1 MGCAFTS
8 GINLPKKSY
17 LQFAKFKIDAL
28 NMRNQLNYSIFKEQ
42 L

>member
-1 MGCAFTS
+1 M
-8 GINLPKKSY
+8 KKSKSCKDGIIGF